1 MFDVGGPELLLIILA
16 VIILFGPK
24 KIPEMMQN
32 LGKGIAK
39 LRSAQNQFREQ
50 INNIQTDI
58 KDSAGVNPDDFNL
71 NKALDDSEVY
81 RPRYVPP
88 EKIYTKE
95 FQDEKQREIE
105 RSNVP
110 DENEFRVKKPAER
123 PISRDEQENAEEV
136 PRDNPEQ
143 EKNKREETGN
153 KE

>member
-39 LRSAQNQFREQ
+39 LRSAQNQFRDQ
-50 INNIQTDI
+50 INNIQTDL
-58 KDSAGVNPDDFNL
+58 KDTAGVNPDDFNL

-95 FQDEKQREIE
+95 FQDEKREIE
-105 RSNVP
+105 RSNHP
-110 DENEFRVKKPAER
+110 DESEFRVKKPPER
-123 PISRDEQENAEEV
+123 PVSRDEKEEGEEQ
-136 PRDNPEQ
+136 PSDNPEQ
-143 EKNKREETGN
+143 EDEKSEESGK